1 MKIVL
6 TGGGSGGHFYP
17 IVAVAQSLHEI
28 IKRERLVG
36 VEIFFI
42 SDAPYDE
49 RALFENGV
57 EFKQA
62 YAGKMRRYFSIL
74 NVFDIFLTII
84 GVVKA
89 IIQLFKIFP
98 NVVFAKGGYASFP
111 TLFAA
116 KILHIPVVIHESDS
130 VPGKLNKWAGKFA
143 TRIAVSYPEA
153 AKYFSKEKV
162 AYTGNPL
169 RKDILKP
176 ATEGAF
182 EFFNL
187 EKDVPTILILGG
199 SLGAEI
205 INDNI
210 ADVLPELLEKYQ
222 IIHQTGK
229 RNIDTAKGKAELILE
244 KNPKAN
250 RYHPIA
256 FLDDLNMKMAAGA
269 ANLIISR
276 AGSTIF
282 EIANWGKPSIV
293 IPITDTN
300 GDHQRGNAYLY
311 ARSGSAVVVEE
322 SNLTPHLLFGEIN
335 RLFESPL
342 RMQKMSESALR
353 FARIDAADKIAE
365 VIMEIALEK
374 ENS

>member
-84 GVVKA
+84 GVLKA
-89 IIQLFKIFP
+89 IVQLFKIFP

-130 VPGKLNKWAGKFA
+130 VPGRLNKWAGKFA

-153 AKYFSKEKV
+153 AKYFPKEKV

-187 EKDVPTILILGG
+187 EKDVPTIFILGG
-199 SLGAEI
+199 SHGAEI

-210 ADVLPELLEKYQ
+210 TDVLPELLEKYQ

-229 RNIDTAKGKAELILE
+229 RNIVTAKGKAELILE
-244 KNPKAN
+244 KNLKAN

-282 EIANWGKPSIV
+282 EIASWGKPSIV

-322 SNLTPHLLFGEIN
+322 GNLTPHLLLGEIN
-335 RLFESPL
+335 RLFESPE
-342 RMQKMSESALR
+342 RMQRMSESALK
-353 FARIDAADKIAE
+353 FARVDAADKIAE

>member
-28 IKRERLVG
+28 IKRERLIG

-62 YAGKMRRYFSIL
+62 AAGKMRRYFSIL
-74 NVFDIFLTII
+74 NVFDIFKTII
-84 GVVKA
+84 GVIKA
-89 IIQLFKIFP
+89 TVQLFNIFP

-116 KILHIPVVIHESDS
+116 RILRIPVIIHESDS
-130 VPGKLNKWAGKFA
+130 VPGRLNKWAGKFA

-153 AKYFSKEKV
+153 AKYFPKDKV

-169 RKDILKP
+169 RRDILKP
-176 ATEGAF
+176 STEGSF

-187 EKDVPTILILGG
+187 EKDVPVILILGG
-199 SLGAEI
+199 SLGAEFV
-205 INDNI
+205 NDNV
-210 ADVLPELLEKYQ
+210 ADVLKELVEKYQ

-229 RNIDTAKGKAELILE
+229 KNFDTAKGKALMTLE
-244 KNPKAN
+244 KNPLAK
-250 RYHPIA
+250 RYHPMA
-256 FLDDLNMKMAAGA
+256 FLDDLNLKMAAGA
-269 ANLIISR
+269 ADLVITR
-276 AGSTIF
+276 AGSTLF

-293 IPITDTN
+293 VPITDTN

-311 ARSGSAVVVEE
+311 ARSGSAIVIEE
-322 SNLTPHLLFGEIN
+322 GNLTPHLLLGEIN
-335 RLFESPL
+335 RLFENPERL
-342 RMQKMSESALR
+342 QKMSESASK
-353 FARIDAADKIAE
+353 FARVDAADKIARA
-365 VIMEIALEK
+365 IMDIALEK